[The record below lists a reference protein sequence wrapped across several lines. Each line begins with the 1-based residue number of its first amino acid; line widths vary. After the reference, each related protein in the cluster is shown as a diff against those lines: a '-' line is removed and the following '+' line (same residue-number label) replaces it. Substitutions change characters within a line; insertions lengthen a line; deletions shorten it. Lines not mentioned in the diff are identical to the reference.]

1 MKIDNNVN
9 IGQTNPSTH
18 QKPADAVDKAT
29 GEQTTGSAGGDSST
43 VSSLARQIA
52 EARQIADGLP
62 EVRADKIAQAK
73 ARLATGF
80 YDSVEAREVLVDK
93 LAALVKNTSAR

>member
-9 IGQTNPSTH
+9 IGQTNPSSQ
-18 QKPADAVDKAT
+18 QKPADAVDKSIR
-29 GEQTTGSAGGDSST
+29 EQTTGSAGGDSSR

-52 EARQIADGLP
+52 ETKQIADGLP

-73 ARLATGF
+73 TRLASGF
-80 YDSVEAREVLVDK
+80 YDSAEAREVLVDK
-93 LAALVKNTSAR
+93 LAALVKNTSSR

>member
-9 IGQTNPSTH
+9 IGQANPSSQ
-18 QKPADAVDKAT
+18 QKPADTVDKANR
-29 GEQTTGSAGGDSST
+29 EQTTGSPGGDSSR

-52 EARQIADGLP
+52 DAKQIADRLP
-62 EVRADKIAQAK
+62 DVRADKIAQAK